1 LDPKG
6 NSKCPF
12 SKVIA
17 RRTVNC
23 LQRYFGSLEFLDHPE
38 VIAREGGHLLSQVRG
53 MGSKTLDELSVHLE
67 GYGYIP
73 NRYDW
78 KEQVAVNS
86 SHTAHRQLK
95 IQESLPEPGALHS
108 GAVFSAS
115 ERRVVALLHLD
126 LSNKE
131 IATHLS
137 VSVHAVKFHLSNIF
151 RKTGTI
157 NRSELYRYLTENR

>member
-1 LDPKG
+1 LNPKG

-38 VIAREGGHLLSQVRG
+38 VIVREGGYLLSQVRG
-53 MGSKTLDELSVHLE
+53 MGSKTLEELSVHLE
-67 GYGYIP
+67 ELGYVQ
-73 NRYDW
+73 NRDAW
-78 KEQVAVNS
+78 KTQVTANLR
-86 SHTAHRQLK
+86 HTAFRQLK
-95 IQESLPEPGALHS
+95 IQESLPESGTLQS
-108 GAVFSAS
+108 GAVLSAS

-131 IATHLS
+131 IAAQLN
-137 VSVHAVKFHLSNIF
+137 VSVHTVKFHLSNIF
-151 RKTGTI
+151 RKTGTT
-157 NRSELYRYLTENR
+157 NRSELYRWLTENR